1 MSIWNWKSKW
11 MCVQLAGLSRDFDVK
26 KHFVDSILSNKV
38 GFNFEE
44 RSINPWIERP
54 SVGSSSLRSL
64 SAPSRSMKPGLVW
77 HILAHTDDISIP
89 FKRGS
94 TQLSIWTH
102 FNIGSQNLWCD
113 HKDQISSLQTC
124 FDTWQWV
131 CYSKKLAKAWKM
143 KKTKV
148 LRQKNWFQLIS
159 HWPNRSF

>member
-1 MSIWNWKSKW
+1 

-102 FNIGSQNLWCD
+102 FNIGRGESQNDVITRIRYHLPKHVFTPD
-113 HKDQISSLQTC
+113 NEFVIQKAHKSLENERKKQS
-124 FDTWQWV
+124 FA
-131 CYSKKLAKAWKM
+131 SKKLGPVNFSL
-143 KKTKV
+143 TK
-148 LRQKNWFQLIS
+148 
-159 HWPNRSF
+159 